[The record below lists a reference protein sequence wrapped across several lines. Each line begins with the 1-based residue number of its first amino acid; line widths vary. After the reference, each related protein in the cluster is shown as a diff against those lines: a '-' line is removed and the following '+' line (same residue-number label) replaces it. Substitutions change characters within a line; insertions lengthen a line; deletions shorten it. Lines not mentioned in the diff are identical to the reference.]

1 MSPKK
6 LQVDSKYA
14 MADTDGDGIITDEEM
29 DRHERWIRLENEDK
43 LMDTQRIMAWLA
55 MSVTIVAVI
64 ILFTPIVSAEKM
76 QSAASFLNTFI
87 YKIFTNILYNML
99 ARIEISKNS
108 NIKYEFDEANNS
120 LVLDRI
126 LPNSNVFPYNYGYIP
141 NTLAPDGDPVDI
153 ILLSSHQLI
162 PGCIIK
168 IRIIGGIETS
178 DEQGQDDKIICVLDE
193 KVDKENNHIKDID
206 DVTEAMLANIIY
218 FLSHY
223 KDNDGNKFINNS
235 H

>member
-1 MSPKK
+1 
-6 LQVDSKYA
+6 
-14 MADTDGDGIITDEEM
+14 
-29 DRHERWIRLENEDK
+29 
-43 LMDTQRIMAWLA
+43 
-55 MSVTIVAVI
+55 
-64 ILFTPIVSAEKM
+64 
-76 QSAASFLNTFI
+76 
-87 YKIFTNILYNML
+87 ML

-108 NIKYEFDEANNS
+108 NIKYEFDETNNS

-206 DVTEAMLANIIY
+206 DVTETMLTNIIY

-223 KDNDGNKFINNS
+223 KDNDANKFINIGKVYNKEKAIQFVNKYKT
-235 H
+235 

>member
-1 MSPKK
+1 
-6 LQVDSKYA
+6 
-14 MADTDGDGIITDEEM
+14 
-29 DRHERWIRLENEDK
+29 
-43 LMDTQRIMAWLA
+43 
-55 MSVTIVAVI
+55 
-64 ILFTPIVSAEKM
+64 
-76 QSAASFLNTFI
+76 
-87 YKIFTNILYNML
+87 ML

-108 NIKYEFDEANNS
+108 NIKYEFDETNNS

-223 KDNDGNKFINNS
+223 KDNDGNKFINIGKVYNKEKAI
-235 H
+235 HFINKYKT

>member
-1 MSPKK
+1 
-6 LQVDSKYA
+6 
-14 MADTDGDGIITDEEM
+14 
-29 DRHERWIRLENEDK
+29 
-43 LMDTQRIMAWLA
+43 
-55 MSVTIVAVI
+55 
-64 ILFTPIVSAEKM
+64 
-76 QSAASFLNTFI
+76 
-87 YKIFTNILYNML
+87 ML

-108 NIKYEFDEANNS
+108 NIKYEFDETNNS

-206 DVTEAMLANIIY
+206 DVTETMLTNIIY

-223 KDNDGNKFINNS
+223 KDNDANKFINIGKVYNKEKAIQFVNNYKN
-235 H
+235 